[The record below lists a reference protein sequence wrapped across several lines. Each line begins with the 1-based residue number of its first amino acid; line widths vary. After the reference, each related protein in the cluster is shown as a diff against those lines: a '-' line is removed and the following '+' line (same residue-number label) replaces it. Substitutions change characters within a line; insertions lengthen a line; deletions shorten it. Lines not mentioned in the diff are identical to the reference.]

1 MPPTVF
7 VGQQCPP
14 SPSKVADETSGL
26 LEVPLGET
34 PEITYFHLSSAVAG
48 QGMRSLP
55 APLWSR
61 MRDAKVPKHTRQ
73 NEPIA
78 SMGGWYG
85 TPGPI

>member
-34 PEITYFHLSSAVAG
+34 PELTYFHESSAV
-48 QGMRSLP
+48 SLP

-61 MRDAKVPKHTRQ
+61 MRDAKVPKHKRQ

-85 TPGPI
+85 TTGPI